1 MRSTLPVLGVL
12 GEVQH
17 VVVNAGEEGQECF
30 TVHGEG
36 RAHQLVSNFVGS
48 LGFIL
53 KENIVVLA
61 NGPALHHLTDQ
72 GYTD

>member
-61 NGPALHHLTDQ
+61 NGPALHHLIDQ
-72 GYTD
+72 AYTD